1 MSSQDS
7 QSSTVKAWDPL
18 VRVFHWSLVFFFLL
32 AFITED
38 DWLNLHVQAGYAVTF
53 LIGFRLLWG
62 LVGTR
67 NARFMSFVKS
77 PRVVLTYL
85 KGMLSLK
92 APHYLGHN
100 PLGAAMVIA
109 LLLGIVLVS
118 ITGMAIIAPEG
129 NGPLAGTFFSTL
141 SGDWMEDVHEFFANF
156 TLLMVLIHVSGVVV
170 SSFLEGEN
178 LVKAMVTGRKK
189 SRSNWV
195 DVDPGKGKEI
205 QYQRTCKNQSG
216 SHKADL

>member
-1 MSSQDS
+1 MSFQDAD
-7 QSSTVKAWDPL
+7 SSTVKVWDPL

-32 AFITED
+32 AFLTGD
-38 DWLNLHVQAGYAVTF
+38 DWLNLHVLAGYAVTF

-77 PRVVLTYL
+77 PKVVLAYL

-109 LLLGIVLVS
+109 LLSGVALAS
-118 ITGMAIIAPEG
+118 ITGMVIIANEG
-129 NGPLAGTFFSTL
+129 NGPLAGTVFSAL
-141 SGDWMEDVHEFFANF
+141 GGDWMEDVHEFFANF
-156 TLLMVLIHVSGVVV
+156 TLLMVLAHVSGVAV
-170 SSFLEGEN
+170 SSCLEGEN

-189 SRSNWV
+189 YRSNWA
-195 DVDPGKGKEI
+195 DVDPGNRKEI
-205 QYQRTCKNQSG
+205 QS
-216 SHKADL
+216 

>member
-1 MSSQDS
+1 MSFQDAD
-7 QSSTVKAWDPL
+7 SSTVKVWDPL

-38 DWLNLHVQAGYAVTF
+38 DWINLHVQAGYAVTF

-77 PRVVLTYL
+77 PAVMRAYL
-85 KGMLSLK
+85 KGLLSFK

-100 PLGAAMVIA
+100 PLGAAMVIV
-109 LLLGIVLVS
+109 LLLSIALVS
-118 ITGMAIIAPEG
+118 FTGMVIIASEG

-141 SGDWMEDVHEFFANF
+141 GGDWMEDVHEFFANF
-156 TLLMVLIHVSGVVV
+156 TLLMVVAHVSGVMF

-189 SRSNWV
+189 NRSYWE
-195 DVDPGKGKEI
+195 DVNPGKGKG
-205 QYQRTCKNQSG
+205 KQS
-216 SHKADL
+216 